1 MRTGMWAWALFPY
14 PIFLPFQTKPRGFCG
29 RKASRKKEDNHA
41 MISPVTDTE
50 NHRTGIITSKVV
62 NPNKQNLF
70 ALLQFNA
77 VRRQVPEE
85 FRAWVRQYVR
95 QWYAKGGEAACQVD
109 SLPDGAPID
118 FPRWLNRFLQRYT
131 ARHAGKAADGAPEM
145 AEEGEEEGEE
155 EMLAAPEG
163 LSPVY
168 YRWLCLF
175 VRRFCLRQATNEGG
189 KGTLVI

>member
-1 MRTGMWAWALFPY
+1 
-14 PIFLPFQTKPRGFCG
+14 
-29 RKASRKKEDNHA
+29 
-41 MISPVTDTE
+41 MISPVTETE
-50 NHRTGIITSKVV
+50 NHRTGIITSQQIIIIHD
-62 NPNKQNLF
+62 NYHAEISL
-70 ALLQFNA
+70 LLQFNA

-109 SLPDGAPID
+109 SLPDGAPLD

-131 ARHAGKAADGAPEM
+131 ERHAGKAADGAAEM
-145 AEEGEEEGEE
+145 AEEVEEEGEGEGEE

-175 VRRFCLRQATNEGG
+175 VRRFCLRQANGAVGNEGG
-189 KGTLVI
+189 KGALISWTLCVCCLLYTSPSPRDAHRSRMPSSA